1 MPSVYA
7 HYRFGITL
15 LSAMPADVRK
25 TISRF
30 RNLYEVGLHGPDL
43 FYYASP
49 MIPTGGDFLG
59 IKYHEQTGREF
70 FCRVCR
76 AVRME
81 RSEAALAY
89 LYGVLCHYCLDS
101 VCHPVIAR
109 LVAEENVRH
118 TRLETEFDRYLLDT
132 DGKQPAYAQDFSP
145 HIKATAG
152 EAETISR
159 FYPPA
164 TPGGIRRAVRS
175 MAFYTKLLA
184 TSDGM
189 GRTLLEKGI
198 GVIPKEIQG
207 MLMTKAPDPSCAA
220 LCPQLMECYCQAEKK
235 FPAYLEQLREH
246 MTYSAQFGE
255 EFNLP
260 FG

>member
-15 LSAMPADVRK
+15 LPALPADVRK
-25 TISRF
+25 TIGRF
-30 RNLYEVGLHGPDL
+30 RSLFEMGLHGPDI

-49 MIPTGGDFLG
+49 IIPTGGDFLG

-70 FCRVCR
+70 FSRVCR

-81 RSEAALAY
+81 RSEASMAY

-101 VCHPVIAR
+101 QCHPVIAG
-109 LVAEENVRH
+109 LVAEKAVSH
-118 TRLETEFDRYLLDT
+118 SRLETEFDRYLLDS
-132 DGKQPAYAQDFSP
+132 DGKKPAYAQDFSP
-145 HIKATAG
+145 HIKVSDG
-152 EAETISR
+152 ESETISR

-164 TPGGIRRAVRS
+164 TPGSIRRAVGS

-184 TSDGM
+184 APDGM
-189 GRTLLEKGI
+189 KRTLLEKGI

-207 MLMTKAPDPSCAA
+207 MLMTKTPDAACAG
-220 LCPQLMECYCQAEKK
+220 LCEQLMECYRQAEQS
-235 FPAYLEQLREH
+235 FPVYLEQLREH

-255 EFNLP
+255 EFHLP